1 MVNYGDCRHKK
12 NPMIVGETKYEYTL
26 IFKNIIDS
34 FLVMVV
40 GSTLATLPIHSVN
53 ALDNHV

>member
-1 MVNYGDCRHKK
+1 
-12 NPMIVGETKYEYTL
+12 MIVYEIEYEYTL

-34 FLVMVV
+34 FLLIVV
-40 GSTLATLPIHSVN
+40 GSTLAALPIHSVN